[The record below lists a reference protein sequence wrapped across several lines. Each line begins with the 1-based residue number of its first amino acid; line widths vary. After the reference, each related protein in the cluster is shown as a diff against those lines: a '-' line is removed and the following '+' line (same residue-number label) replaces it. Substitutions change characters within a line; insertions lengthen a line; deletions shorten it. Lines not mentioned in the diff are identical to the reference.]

1 MPDFNQMQRRRLAA
15 KRQAMPDGGF
25 PIRNVSDLKNAIQ
38 AFGRANNKPAV
49 KAWIKK
55 RAKELGRE
63 DLLPDN
69 WRTDTLMHH
78 GIKGQKWGIRRFQR
92 EDDSLTSKGR
102 SRYSDSSD
110 GKPKSKKSSTKVVSK
125 KKSNE
130 DFSKK
135 VESGKKAAKQMLK
148 TMGPMVAKTAAIAA
162 LAAVGI
168 PYSALLV
175 NGVVTVATGVNNLEN
190 AGVVKSTY
198 NNDHSNAK
206 IEMGPIKGFDELDD

>member
-1 MPDFNQMQRRRLAA
+1 MPDFNQMQRKKLAA
-15 KRQAMPDGGF
+15 KKMAMPDGGF

-38 AFGRANNKPAV
+38 AYGRANNKPAV

-78 GIKGQKWGIRRFQR
+78 GIKGQKWGVRRFQR
-92 EDDSLTSKGR
+92 EDGSLTSKGR

-110 GKPKSKKSSTKVVSK
+110 GKPKSKKSSTKAVSK

-130 DFSKK
+130 EFSKK
-135 VESGKKAAKQMLK
+135 IESGKKAAKQMLK
-148 TMGPMVAKTAAIAA
+148 TMGPMVAKSAAIAA
-162 LAAVGI
+162 LTAVGI

-206 IEMGPIKGFDELDD
+206 IEMGPIKGVDELDD

>member
-25 PIRNVSDLKNAIQ
+25 PIRNVADLKNAIQ
-38 AFGRANNKPAV
+38 AFGRATNKPAV

-78 GIKGQKWGIRRFQR
+78 GIKGQKWGVRRFQR
-92 EDDSLTSKGR
+92 EDGSLTSKGR
-102 SRYSDSSD
+102 SRYSDSFD
-110 GKPKSKKSSTKVVSK
+110 GKSKSKKSSTKAVSK

-130 DFSKK
+130 EFSKK
-135 VESGKKAAKQMLK
+135 VESGKKAAKQMVK
-148 TMGPMVAKTAAIAA
+148 TMGPMVAKSTAIVA